1 MEPIKIAPTLQPHKN
16 KIILGLSVFILL
28 VGFSTILSYF
38 NFNFEP
44 FLPVFYYLGVLA
56 LLYGLFFRTK

>member
-1 MEPIKIAPTLQPHKN
+1 MDASNISSPLKPHKN

-44 FLPVFYYLGVLA
+44 FLPVFYYLGVLG
-56 LLYGLFFRTK
+56 LLYGLLFRTN

>member
-1 MEPIKIAPTLQPHKN
+1 MDTQKELSPLKPHKN

-28 VGFSTILSYF
+28 VGFSTIISYF

>member
-1 MEPIKIAPTLQPHKN
+1 MESTKIAPTLQPHKN